1 MEGLQVALIGTDNPM
16 SAQEQRTLAEEIS
29 KRQRRLE
36 QIRNPFDDLYDDID
50 DYVIGRRSNYNM
62 GNKAGDKVG
71 GKVGAK
77 IYDLTAMSAL
87 QDFVDGYQ
95 GNSAA
100 PTIKWWSP
108 NFRNSTPGGK
118 ILRKMQETR
127 VWLDDVQDAIDT
139 EINNSNFYT
148 EISNATWDRTTY
160 GYSTIYGPEW
170 SARRN
175 RLIYYLRSPRE
186 VFFSLNAEGDPD
198 LWHRKFLIS
207 GRQIMDLWP
216 HAPLRPEFL
225 QILRKD
231 PYKEYVCIHAIFPRD
246 ERDITKITAENKE
259 YASVYMLDS
268 EKTILEE
275 SGMDRTEVPTCAR
288 WRVTTEPYPRSL
300 AIDTIFQVMMLNQM
314 ARSELRAAQLLVEPP
329 YLVSGTM
336 KGKLKIQP
344 GGLSFLDNPND
355 RAEPLQF
362 PSQLQAAIQNMSDTR
377 QAVQTMFKSKV
388 FSMMSEMKSGHV
400 TAMQVQSMQGEQATL
415 LQPIVTRDQNE
426 NLIPLIR
433 KTFKVLARAGRL
445 PPPPPSLMP
454 YSSTPVDISF
464 SGPVA
469 MLAKRYLSMQ
479 GVQAT
484 IPQLAAM
491 AKESPA
497 FQNIFDLIDP
507 DALGKYI
514 LDTGGAPQII
524 IRDDKVVDQIRQQRA
539 QQAQQQ
545 QKQQAMETKAEMY
558 HKTKDAPED
567 GSPAAQL
574 MEQQQ

>member
-1 MEGLQVALIGTDNPM
+1 M
-16 SAQEQRTLAEEIS
+16 SMQDQRTLAEEIS

-36 QIRNPFDDLYDDID
+36 EKRRPFDDLYDDVD
-50 DYVIGRRSNYNM
+50 DYVIGRRANYDL
-62 GNKAGDKVG
+62 GNKSGDKIG
-71 GKVGAK
+71 SKVGSK
-77 IYDLTAMSAL
+77 IYDLTAMMAL

-108 NFRNSTPGGK
+108 NFRESTPGGK
-118 ILRKMQETR
+118 MLKGMRETR
-127 VWLDDVQDAIDT
+127 IWLDDVQSAIDT
-139 EINNSNFYT
+139 EINNSNFYSQLS
-148 EISNATWDRTTY
+148 EGTWDRATY

-216 HAPLRPEFL
+216 DAPLTPQNL
-225 QILRKD
+225 KKLRND
-231 PYKEYVCIHAIFPRD
+231 PYKEFTCIHAIFPRD

-275 SGMDRTEVPTCAR
+275 SGMDRDEVPTCAR
-288 WRVTTEPYPRSL
+288 WRVTTEPYPRSM
-300 AIDTIFQVMMLNQM
+300 AIDSIFAVMMLNQM

-329 YLVSGTM
+329 YLVTGTM
-336 KGKLKIQP
+336 KGKLKIHP
-344 GGLSFLDNPND
+344 GALSFLDNASD
-355 RAEPLQF
+355 KAEPLQF
-362 PSQLQAAIQNMSDTR
+362 PSQLQAAISNMADSR
-377 QAVQTMFKSKV
+377 AAVKEMMKAKI
-388 FSMMSEMKSGHV
+388 FSMMSEMKGKI
-400 TAMQVQSMQGEQATL
+400 TATQVQAMRGEQATL

-433 KTFKVLARAGRL
+433 KTFKVLAKAGRL

-454 YSSTPVDISF
+454 FSSTPVDIAF

-469 MLAKRYLSMQ
+469 MFAKRFLQSQ
-479 GVQAT
+479 SIDAT
-484 IPQLAAM
+484 VPKMMAM
-491 AKESPA
+491 AKENPV
-497 FQNIFDLIDP
+497 FQPMMDLIDV
-507 DALGKYI
+507 DALGHYI
-514 LDTGGAPQII
+514 LDQGGAPQII
-524 IRDDKVVDQIRQQRA
+524 VKDDKIVQQIRQQRA
-539 QQAQQQ
+539 QQQQQQ
-545 QKQQAMETKAEMY
+545 QKMQQAQNLAEVY
-558 HKTKDAPED
+558 SKGKDAPEE
-567 GSPAAQL
+567 GSPGEAL
-574 MEQQQ
+574 MEQQ